1 MTIKKI
7 IIDTNALLAISE
19 FKLDLFEELK
29 QFLDF
34 NFTIHVISSTILE
47 LEKIKLEQRGK
58 YKLAASI
65 ALQLIKTKN
74 INIIKKDGFVDD
86 LLVELSKEENLILT
100 QDIALK
106 KRLQKPYLTIRQKKK
121 IILVK

>member
-1 MTIKKI
+1 MKKTI

-29 QFLDF
+29 ESLDF
-34 NFTIHVISSTILE
+34 NFTLNIISPTLDE

-65 ALQLIKTKN
+65 ALQLINTKN
-74 INIIKKDGFVDD
+74 INIIKKEGYVDD
-86 LLVELSKEENLILT
+86 LLVELSKENNLILT